1 MDELSEKWSSL
12 TDIQQASITELIAG
26 KRQGNIVSSLMQNFD
41 IAREALNSSLNSTGS
56 AQRENEK
63 YLDSIEGRVANLKT
77 SFQELSSVTLD
88 SGFVKGLISGF
99 TQVLDII
106 TTVID
111 KIGVIPTIL
120 SGIGIGAFVKNFG
133 S

>member
-1 MDELSEKWSSL
+1 
-12 TDIQQASITELIAG
+12 
-26 KRQGNIVSSLMQNFD
+26 MQNFD

-77 SFQELSSVTLD
+77 AFQELSSVTLD
-88 SGFVKGLISGF
+88 SGVVKGLISGF

-120 SGIGIGAFVKNFG
+120 GGISIGAFVKNFG

>member
-1 MDELSEKWSSL
+1 
-12 TDIQQASITELIAG
+12 
-26 KRQGNIVSSLMQNFD
+26 MQNFD
-41 IAREALNSSLNSTGS
+41 IAREALNSSLNSSGS

-63 YLDSIEGRVANLKT
+63 HLDSIKGRVENLKT

>member
-1 MDELSEKWSSL
+1 M
-12 TDIQQASITELIAG
+12 

-41 IAREALNSSLNSTGS
+41 IAREALNSSLNSSGS
-56 AQRENEK
+56 AQKENEK
-63 YLDSIEGRVANLKT
+63 HLDSIKGRVENLKT
-77 SFQELSSVTLD
+77 SFQELSSITLD
-88 SGFVKGLISGF
+88 SGFVKGLVSGF

-120 SGIGIGAFVKNFG
+120 GGIGIGAFVKNFG

>member
-1 MDELSEKWSSL
+1 
-12 TDIQQASITELIAG
+12 
-26 KRQGNIVSSLMQNFD
+26 MQNFD
-41 IAREALNSSLNSTGS
+41 IAREALNSSLNSSGS

-63 YLDSIEGRVANLKT
+63 HLDSIKGRVENLKT

-120 SGIGIGAFVKNFG
+120 SSIGIGAFVKNFG